1 MNTSVF
7 SLNSEKVD
15 TSQNLK
21 KFDGISLFIYQA
33 DEIILKEMKRSLPT
47 FRELEKQKKLENQ
60 VLRKTLLI
68 ILNFYCYFIIGANFY
83 QSPKQTK
90 SSSDQNF
97 QFYVSN
103 TI

>member
-7 SLNSEKVD
+7 SLNSDKVE

-47 FRELEKQKKLENQ
+47 FRELEKQKRRENQ
-60 VLRKTLLI
+60 VLRKTLYI
-68 ILNFYCYFIIGANFY
+68 NLNFFFFY
-83 QSPKQTK
+83 RNKFLLK
-90 SSSDQNF
+90 SKTSQK
-97 QFYVSN
+97 
-103 TI
+103 